1 MTLDPSA
8 VRGSL
13 PHRRQLAVTWG
24 IPPEHGG
31 MTAALLQRSRAFVQH
46 GAAADVG
53 ILTFESRPDY
63 DEVRRL
69 LRERG
74 ELVDGM
80 RLRNIYEDFRRS
92 ERPPAPVP
100 RRPSRAPGAPD
111 EEEATPEGS
120 VLRWRDG
127 ERDVRIEHRRADG
140 TLAVLEERRPRDRR
154 LITAFDR
161 VGRTTGQWTSAT
173 AFRFAWLDDVVA
185 HERAVMI
192 VDSKTA
198 ARSLQK
204 YRHPEITKIHVVHGA
219 HHDAQGR
226 LTASRRSIFENLH
239 RWDAVVFLTE
249 RQRATVIEQ
258 LGDPGN
264 LEVVPNAV
272 TIPDHVPRLP
282 PDRLHGVIVSR
293 LSGIKRLD
301 HALRVLAEARA
312 LDIPVTVEIVG
323 EGDRHAKLEAE
334 AARLGL
340 SHAVTFTGYVPHA
353 ADLYLRGSW
362 TLLTSR
368 SEGESLSLLEAMAAG
383 CVPIAYDIRYGPAE
397 VIADGRN
404 GRLVPDGDVDAVV
417 RALVHVC
424 LLDDDELA
432 AMRLAA
438 RAAARRHDDAATV
451 ARWAEVQQRAVAR
464 HERVPAVDEGELA
477 RVRVRHLRGRILVTA
492 RMPRRRAADRVDVR
506 ISARGRVAAAVV
518 PMHRVGRWRT
528 ARLSRTGSAALG
540 DGDLRTLFLVHRDGD
555 VVEVDVGLRHPDHR
569 SVARRITDRLRRLLT
584 TAPVS

>member
-1 MTLDPSA
+1 MTLEPSA
-8 VRGSL
+8 ARGTL

-24 IPPEHGG
+24 IPEEYGG
-31 MTAALLQRSRAFVQH
+31 MTAALLQRSRSFVQH
-46 GAAADVG
+46 ASADAQ

-63 DEVRRL
+63 DEVRRQ

-80 RLRNIYEDFRRS
+80 RLRNIYEDLRRG
-92 ERPPAPVP
+92 ERAPSPVP
-100 RRPSRAPGAPD
+100 RHPGKAPGAPD
-111 EEEATPEGS
+111 EEVATLQGS
-120 VLRWRDG
+120 VLRWHSS
-127 ERDVRIEHRRADG
+127 EREVRVEHRRADG
-140 TLAVLEERRPRDRR
+140 SLAVLEEHRPGDRR

-173 AFRFAWLDDVVA
+173 AFRFAWLDEVVA
-185 HERAVMI
+185 HEPAVMI

-198 ARSLQK
+198 ARSMQR
-204 YRHPEITKIHVVHGA
+204 YRHPGVTTIHVVHGA

-272 TIPDHVPRLP
+272 TIPAHVPRLP

-293 LSGIKRLD
+293 LSGIKRID
-301 HALRVLAEARA
+301 QALRILAEVRAR
-312 LDIPVTVEIVG
+312 DIPVTAEIVG

-340 SHAVTFTGYVPHA
+340 SEAVRFTGYVPHA

-368 SEGESLSLLEAMAAG
+368 SEGESLSLLEAMAGG
-383 CVPIAYDIRYGPAE
+383 CLPVAYDIRYGPAE
-397 VIADGRN
+397 VIVDGRN
-404 GRLVPDGDVDAVV
+404 GRLVPDEDIDAAVG
-417 RALVHVC
+417 ALVHVC

-451 ARWAEVQQRAVAR
+451 ERWADVQRRAVAR
-464 HERVPAVDEGELA
+464 RARRPKVDDGALA
-477 RVRVRHLRGRILVTA
+477 RVRVRRLRGRILVTA
-492 RMPRRRAADRVDVR
+492 RMPRHHAADRVDLR
-506 ISARGRVAAAVV
+506 ISARGRGRAAVV
-518 PMHRVGRWRT
+518 PMHGVGRWRT
-528 ARLSRTGSAALG
+528 ARLSRDGSAALG
-540 DGDLRTLFLVHRDGD
+540 DGDLRTRFLVHRDHD
-555 VVEVDVGLRHPDHR
+555 VVEVDAGLRHPDDR
-569 SVARRITDRLRRLLT
+569 SVARRFADRLRRLR
-584 TAPVS
+584 AGA

>member
-1 MTLDPSA
+1 MTPDPSA
-8 VRGSL
+8 ARGIL
-13 PHRRQLAVTWG
+13 PHRRQIAVTWG
-24 IPPEHGG
+24 IPDEYGG
-31 MTAALLQRSRAFVQH
+31 MTAALLQRSRSFVQH
-46 GAAADVG
+46 AGAAAEV
-53 ILTFESRPDY
+53 LTFESRPDY

-74 ELVDGM
+74 ELVHGL
-80 RLRNIYEDFRRS
+80 RLRNVYEEFRHG
-92 ERPPAPVP
+92 ERPPSAVP
-100 RRPSRAPGAPD
+100 RHPGKALGAPD
-111 EEEATPEGS
+111 DVAETPEGS
-120 VLRWRDG
+120 VLRWHSG
-127 ERDVRIEHRRADG
+127 ERDVRVEHLRADG
-140 TLAVLEERRPRDRR
+140 TLAVLEERRPRGRR
-154 LITAFDR
+154 LITVFDR
-161 VGRTTGQWTSAT
+161 LGRTTGQWTSAT
-173 AFRFAWLDDVVA
+173 AFRFAWLDEVVG
-185 HERAVMI
+185 HEPAVMI

-198 ARSLQK
+198 ARSMQK
-204 YRHPEITKIHVVHGA
+204 YRHPGVTAIHVVHGA

-239 RWDAVVFLTE
+239 RWDAVVILTE

-272 TIPDHVPRLP
+272 TIPARVPRLP

-293 LSGIKRLD
+293 LSGIKRID
-301 HALRVLAEARA
+301 HALRILAEVRAR
-312 LDIPVTVEIVG
+312 DIPVTAEIVG

-340 SHAVTFTGYVPHA
+340 SDAVQFTGYVPHA
-353 ADLYLRGSW
+353 ADLYRRGSW

-383 CVPIAYDIRYGPAE
+383 CLPVAYDIRYGPAE

-404 GRLVPDGDVDAVV
+404 GRLVPDGDIDAAV

-451 ARWAEVQQRAVAR
+451 QRWAEVQQRAVAR
-464 HERVPAVDEGELA
+464 HERRPAMDDGALE
-477 RVRVRHLRGRILVTA
+477 RVRVRRLRGRILVTA
-492 RMPRRRAADRVDVR
+492 RMPRHHAADRVDVR
-506 ISARGRVAAAVV
+506 VSARGRGRAAVV
-518 PMHRVGRWRT
+518 PMRRLGRWRT
-528 ARLSRTGSAALG
+528 ARLSRDGSDALG
-540 DGDLRTLFLVHRDGD
+540 DGDLRARFLVHRDHD
-555 VVEVDVGLRHPDHR
+555 VVEVDAGLRHPDHR
-569 SVARRITDRLRRLLT
+569 SVTRRLADRLRRLR
-584 TAPVS
+584 AGA

>member
-1 MTLDPSA
+1 MTLDPSVA
-8 VRGSL
+8 RGLL

-24 IPPEHGG
+24 IPDEYGG
-31 MTAALLQRSRAFVQH
+31 MTAALLQRSRSFVQH
-46 GAAADVG
+46 AGAHAE
-53 ILTFESRPDY
+53 ILTFESCPDY
-63 DEVRRL
+63 DEVRGR

-80 RLRNIYEDFRRS
+80 RLRNIYEDFRRGDRTPS
-92 ERPPAPVP
+92 PVP
-100 RRPSRAPGAPD
+100 RHPGRTPGAPD

-127 ERDVRIEHRRADG
+127 ERDVRVEHRRADG
-140 TLAVLEERRPRDRR
+140 TLAVLEENRPGDRR

-161 VGRTTGQWTSAT
+161 IGRTTGQWTSAT

-185 HERAVMI
+185 HEPAVMI

-198 ARSLQK
+198 ARSMQK
-204 YRHPEITKIHVVHGA
+204 YRHPDVTTIHVVHGA
-219 HHDAQGR
+219 HHDGEGR

-249 RQRATVIEQ
+249 RQRATAIEQ

-272 TIPDHVPRLP
+272 TIPASVPRLP

-293 LSGIKRLD
+293 LSGIKRID
-301 HALRVLAEARA
+301 HALRILAAVRA
-312 LDIPVTVEIVG
+312 LDIPVTAEIIG

-340 SHAVTFTGYVPHA
+340 SEAVRFTGYVSQA
-353 ADLYLRGSW
+353 ADRYLRGSW

-404 GRLVPDGDVDAVV
+404 GRLVPDGDIEAAA
-417 RALVHVC
+417 RALAGVC
-424 LLDDDELA
+424 LLEDDELA
-432 AMRLAA
+432 ATRLAV

-464 HERVPAVDEGELA
+464 HGRRSSTDDGEPA
-477 RVRVRHLRGRILVTA
+477 RVRVRRLRGRILVTA
-492 RMPRRRAADRVDVR
+492 RMPRHHADERVDVR
-506 ISARGRVAAAVV
+506 ISTRGRVAAAVV

-528 ARLSRTGSAALG
+528 ARLSRKGSAALG
-540 DGDLRTLFLVHRDGD
+540 DGDLRTRFLVHRDGH
-555 VVEVDVGLRHPDHR
+555 VVEVDAGLRHPDHR
-569 SVARRITDRLRRLLT
+569 SVARRVAERLQRSIQR
-584 TAPVS
+584 AR